1 MLIDSLSEDA
11 NEGCL
16 TQLFIELF
24 TQSDGLFGFC
34 QSFPMVRMFIAP
46 PNVRLKPMWF
56 SKLRPTII
64 RLLHQFLRSRP
75 PNLQVLDD
83 FAGDID
89 RDGVHFSIL
98 SGINFVKSLVDQ
110 SVELAKVASPDP
122 SVRYLFPFMDSYII
136 NG

>member
-46 PNVRLKPMWF
+46 PNVRMKPMWF

-64 RLLHQFLRSRP
+64 RVLHQFLHSRP

-89 RDGVHFSIL
+89 RDGVHFSM
-98 SGINFVKSLVDQ
+98 
-110 SVELAKVASPDP
+110 DP